1 MHTVC
6 RVLVHGSPV
15 YKCLLPFDFDSA
27 RFGFIPLP
35 WKSQSTRVKLLYYFV
50 AKPGAIKYKKYTNRV
65 SGAAG
70 VPILK

>member
-15 YKCLLPFDFDSA
+15 YKCVLPFDFDSA

-35 WKSQSTRVKLLYYFV
+35 WKAQSTRVKFVYYFV
-50 AKPGAIKYKKYTNRV
+50 AKLDATKYTNRV
-65 SGAAG
+65 SGASV
-70 VPILK
+70 VPF